1 MKHSNC
7 ITLFGATLL
16 TLSVTWAAAGGTFKW
31 TGAANND
38 DWSDGGNYEGGVAP
52 GAGDIVT
59 ISNLT
64 ATISSDNAASWAVAS
79 ALDRIAP
86 QDTNATI
93 VIYVAEGVTN
103 DFGAG
108 ISRTAT
114 YLSRQGLVEKTGA
127 GAVNFLKATGGQY
140 DFRGHEFHVKAGWAN
155 FGKTDKTQ
163 YFNIIRIDEGARMTI
178 PKATTW
184 TGELLGPGNI
194 DCPAD
199 NQFRINGGTATE
211 PTVAEAK
218 LGYLHYCAP
227 GYVRI
232 LRTDN
237 TAVKFSVY
245 DGVTE
250 LIDIGM
256 NNVPSPTG
264 KNTYLSYVPGGFSP
278 TFRYIG
284 TADTVTDKEI
294 LYDNS
299 GSTAAGVGIFDAG
312 THGGITFNGKWDWTT
327 KSWGREHLLIRFD
340 LIGSNTVPCAINGR
354 IGLGTNPLNTRTGAI
369 GLSKRGTGCWR
380 LANTNNFFTAPIYV
394 EEGTLDFA
402 NIKEKGERCALGTAT
417 ELKDLS
423 TPGAYDSASA
433 VPYAIRLGNATR
445 RWPEEGLATL
455 RYYSATNASCTTR
468 PIALAGDGRI
478 VSDTHKLILRNVTSA
493 AAGVNRLVLA
503 GDAMGVTNVLHDVTD
518 GATAAMKTGVVKDGA
533 GAWILTGTNS
543 FTGPLVVNGGTLILK
558 RPSDQYTWYRFIIR
572 DSLLFDH
579 PDSSVGYDGYK
590 IGRIGLFDGEGYRQ
604 NIGLTC
610 LSTTGDLPQ
619 NAGATLDVHIPSF
632 LEPGQFGF
640 GMSKRYAWWIRN
652 ESTDGQGLSALCR
665 AGECYSDSCMW
676 IMRTGI
682 TSRYLDET
690 NKYIFIDMRLTNGT
704 PEIAYYDIATVCKY
718 NPDPTAASYTDS
730 YYNIKAWTLMGS
742 TDGITWDEL
751 HRVDDATT
759 DDTTQKMRLRPV
771 ANIWIAQ
778 NRKTYSSD
786 TAATK
791 HSTANLQEIAS
802 RRAATNIPFF
812 NNTVEY
818 VTVANGAVL
827 EADGDITLS
836 RFRAAAGAEPG
847 VVRGFTLAA
856 NCTIDVTDIPAGE
869 TVINVPIAFEGAAP
883 ETAAWTALV
892 DGAPTGTFKAV
903 ARNGRLQLL
912 RKGFQIIFR

>member
-7 ITLFGATLL
+7 ITLSSATLL
-16 TLSVTWAAAGGTFKW
+16 ALSVTWAAAGGNTLKW

-38 DWSDGGNYEGGVAP
+38 DWSDGGNYEGGEAP

-59 ISNLT
+59 VSNLT

-86 QDTNATI
+86 QDTNTTI

-163 YFNIIRIDEGARMTI
+163 YFNVIRIDEGARMTI
-178 PKATTW
+178 PKATSW
-184 TGELLGPGNI
+184 TGMLLGPGDI
-194 DCPAD
+194 DCPSD
-199 NQFRINGGTATE
+199 NQLRVNGGTAAE
-211 PTVAEAK
+211 PTVVEAK
-218 LGYLHYCAP
+218 LGYLHFDSP

-237 TAVKFSVY
+237 TAVLFSVY
-245 DGVTE
+245 DGTSE

-256 NNVPSPTG
+256 KNVPSPTG
-264 KNTYLSYVPGGFSP
+264 KNAFLSYIPGGASP

-284 TADTVTDKEI
+284 TADTVTDKAI
-294 LYDNS
+294 YYNNS
-299 GSTAAGVGIFDAG
+299 ASGAGGRGVFDAG
-312 THGGITFNGKWDWTT
+312 PHGGITFNGKWDWTT
-327 KSWGREHLLIRFD
+327 KTWGREHLFICFE
-340 LIGSNTVPCAINGR
+340 LIGSNAVPCTIN
-354 IGLGTNPLNTRTGAI
+354 GAI
-369 GLSKRGTGCWR
+369 GLASNPSDARTGAVGLRKRGTGCWR
-380 LANTNNFFTAPIYV
+380 IANTNNFFTSAV
-394 EEGTLDFA
+394 FVDEGTLDFA
-402 NIKEKGERCALGTAT
+402 SIKEKGERCALGTAT
-417 ELKDLS
+417 ELKDVS
-423 TPGAYDSASA
+423 TPGDYDGAGT

-478 VSDTHKLILRNVTSA
+478 VSDTHKLILRGVTSA
-493 AAGVNRLVLA
+493 AEGVNRLVLA
-503 GDAMGVTNVLHDVTD
+503 GDATGVTNVLHDVTD
-518 GATAAMKTGVVKDGA
+518 GATAGMKTGVVKDGA
-533 GAWILTGTNS
+533 GAWMLTGTNS
-543 FTGPLVVNGGTLILK
+543 FTGPIVVNGGTLILK
-558 RPSDQYTWYRFIIR
+558 RPSDQYTWYRLVIR

-579 PDSSVGYDGYK
+579 PGAGHDGYK
-590 IGRIGLFDGEGYRQ
+590 LGRIGLFDGEGYRQ
-604 NIGLTC
+604 NIGFAC
-610 LSTTGDLPQ
+610 LSTTTDLPQ

-640 GMSKRYAWWIRN
+640 GMPKRYNWWISK
-652 ESTDGQGLSALCR
+652 ETQEGQGLSSLCL
-665 AGECYSDSCMW
+665 AGECHASSCMFLT
-676 IMRTGI
+676 RTGI

-690 NKYIFIDMRLTNGT
+690 NKYVFIDMRLTNGT
-704 PEIAYYDIATVCKY
+704 PEIAYYDLATVCKY
-718 NPDPTAASYTDS
+718 NLDPTVTSYTDS

-759 DDTTQKMRLRPV
+759 DDTTQKMRLPPNGGYWM
-771 ANIWIAQ
+771 AM

-791 HSTANLQEIAS
+791 YDTAKLQDIPA
-802 RRAATNIPFF
+802 RRAATSIPFF
-812 NNTVEY
+812 DADVEY
-818 VTVANGAVL
+818 VTVANGGVL
-827 EADGDITLS
+827 EADGAVTLS
-836 RFRAAAGAEPG
+836 RFRAAADAAPG
-847 VVRGFTLAA
+847 VVRGFALAA
-856 NCTIDVTDIPAGE
+856 NCTIDVTDIPEGA
-869 TVINVPIAFEGAAP
+869 TVIDVPIAFEGVAP

-892 DGAPTGTFKAV
+892 DGAPAGTFKAV

-912 RKGFQIIFR
+912 RKGIQILFR

>member
-1 MKHSNC
+1 MKHSNR
-7 ITLFGATLL
+7 ITLFGTTLL
-16 TLSVTWAAAGGTFKW
+16 ALFVTWAAAGDTFKW
-31 TGAANND
+31 TGGANNN

-59 ISNLT
+59 VSNMT

-86 QDTNATI
+86 QDTNTTI

-155 FGKTDKTQ
+155 FGNTSKTQ

-178 PKATTW
+178 SKATTW
-184 TGELLGPGNI
+184 TVELLGPGNI

-199 NQFRINGGTATE
+199 NQLRVNGGTAAE
-211 PTVAEAK
+211 PTVVEAQ
-218 LGYLHYCAP
+218 LGYMNFSPP

-237 TAVKFSVY
+237 TVPLFSPFDYSIV
-245 DGVTE
+245 E

-256 NNVPSPTG
+256 KNVPSPTG
-264 KNTYLSYVPGGFSP
+264 KNGSLGFSSEGNGSG

-284 TADTVTDKEI
+284 TVDTVTDKDFN
-294 LYDNS
+294 YMNNS
-299 GSTAAGVGIFDAG
+299 STAKGRGTFDAG
-312 THGGITFNGKWDWTT
+312 PHGGITFNGKWDWTA
-327 KSWGREHLLIRFD
+327 KSYGREHLLACYVFT
-340 LIGSNTVPCAINGR
+340 GSNTVPCILNGP
-354 IGLGTNPLNTRTGAI
+354 IGFATNPYDGRTGVLGVI
-369 GLSKRGTGCWR
+369 KRGTGCWR
-380 LANTNNFFTAPIYV
+380 LANTNNFFASSVFV

-417 ELKDLS
+417 DLKDV
-423 TPGAYDSASA
+423 TQNGTYDSATTLT
-433 VPYAIRLGNATR
+433 YAIRLGNATR

-478 VSDTHKLILRNVTSA
+478 VSDTHKLILRGVTSA
-493 AAGVNRLVLA
+493 AEGVNRLVLA
-503 GDAMGVTNVLHDVTD
+503 GDATGVTNVLHDVTD
-518 GATAAMKTGVVKDGA
+518 GTTAAMKTGVVKDGS

-558 RPSDQYTWYRFIIR
+558 RPSDQYTWYRLVIK
-572 DSLLFDH
+572 DSH
-579 PDSSVGYDGYK
+579 MIDSSAGYDGYK
-590 IGRIGLFDGEGYRQ
+590 IGRIGLFDGDGYRQ
-604 NIGLTC
+604 NVGLTC
-610 LSTTGDLPQ
+610 IMDFPQ
-619 NAGATLDVHIPSF
+619 NAGAVLDENLPSF
-632 LEPGQFGF
+632 LEPGQYGW
-640 GMSKRYAWWIRN
+640 GMPKRYSWWIRN
-652 ESTDGQGLSALCR
+652 EDTNGQGLSALCN
-665 AGECYSDSCMW
+665 AGECWDNSCLYFT
-676 IMRTGI
+676 RSGI
-682 TSRYLDET
+682 KAHYLDET
-690 NKYIFIDMRLTNGT
+690 NKYVFIDMRLTNGT
-704 PEIAYYDIATVCKY
+704 PEIAYYDIAVVYQRGSTY
-718 NPDPTAASYTDS
+718 EQ
-730 YYNIKAWTLMGS
+730 YNIKTWSLLGS

-751 HRVDDATT
+751 HAVADSMSDDP
-759 DDTTQKMRLRPV
+759 DQKMKVPTTS
-771 ANIWIAQ
+771 NSWMAQ
-778 NRKTYSSD
+778 NRKTNSSD
-786 TAATK
+786 TSATQYN
-791 HSTANLQEIAS
+791 TAKLQEIAS

-812 NNTVEY
+812 DNTVEY
-818 VTVANGAVL
+818 VTVANGGVL

-847 VVRGFTLAA
+847 IVRGFTLAA
-856 NCTIDVTDIPAGE
+856 NCTIDVTDIPEGE
-869 TVINVPIAFEGAAP
+869 TVIDVPITFEGAAP

-892 DGAPTGTFKAV
+892 DGTPTGTFKAV

-912 RKGFQIIFR
+912 RKGIQILFR